1 MPFNQAKPTAL
12 NLPNVLSICRLAAVP
27 PLIYLAWTGRPG
39 IFLACVI
46 ASLVSDFLDGLL
58 ARALNQVTDLGTR
71 LDSWADFATTLA
83 LPICAWWLW
92 PEVIRREAAFLIAAL
107 GTYCAAALFG
117 FLKYRLLIS
126 YHTWAGKVAAVRR
139 GPTVV
144 VLLVGGPAWP
154 FECATPAF
162 VLAALEEMAITILLP
177 EWRANVPSFWHALK
191 TSRPSRSAPFE

>member
-1 MPFNQAKPTAL
+1 MQFNQAKPTAL

-27 PLIYLAWTGRPG
+27 PLLYLAWTGRPR
-39 IFLACVI
+39 IFLACFI

-71 LDSWADFATTLA
+71 LDSWADFATTVA

-92 PEVIRREAAFLIAAL
+92 PEVIRREAAFLIAGL

-117 FLKYRLLIS
+117 FFKYRRLTG
-126 YHTWAGKVAAVRR
+126 YHTWAGKVAAVLL

-144 VLLVGGPAWP
+144 VLLAGGLAWP

-162 VLAALEEMAITILLP
+162 VLAALEEIAITSLLP
-177 EWRANVPSFWHALK
+177 EWRANVPSLWHACRL
-191 TSRPSRSAPFE
+191 RRRSNF